1 MLADDGLRIL
11 RLVRFAAE
19 LQFKIDPATFACA
32 SRLCG
37 NLRDI
42 SAERIRDELNKLL
55 LCDIKY
61 GSRNTEQVL
70 NGLLLLRDIG
80 ALAVILPELS
90 RGRGIAQKPTH
101 HRYDVLDHALHTAA
115 ESKPMLV
122 PRLAGLLHDVAKPV
136 VLEKNGNMHGHDA
149 EGEIISREI
158 MQRLRYDNKTTDEV
172 CFIVRHHM
180 YDLNNTAKDKTLRRT
195 FARWGVERSLEIAD
209 IRDADVHGSGII
221 TGEVESAARWRILL
235 QKMQQEG
242 VPFSAGALNCSG
254 ADIMNWL
261 SLPAS
266 PAVGKIKAALL
277 AHCAVYPADNT
288 PARLKKLACDMLHRD
303 AQNETRL

>member
-1 MLADDGLRIL
+1 MP
-11 RLVRFAAE
+11 F
-19 LQFKIDPATFACA
+19 
-32 SRLCG
+32 
-37 NLRDI
+37 
-42 SAERIRDELNKLL
+42 
-55 LCDIKY
+55 
-61 GSRNTEQVL
+61 
-70 NGLLLLRDIG
+70 
-80 ALAVILPELS
+80 
-90 RGRGIAQKPTH
+90 
-101 HRYDVLDHALHTAA
+101 
-115 ESKPMLV
+115 
-122 PRLAGLLHDVAKPV
+122 PRHSWLLHDVAKPV

-209 IRDADVHGSGII
+209 IRDADVHVSGII
-221 TGEVESAARWRILL
+221 TGQVESAARWRILL

-242 VPFSAGALNCSG
+242 VPFSARALNCSG

-266 PAVGKIKAALL
+266 PAVGKIKAALF

-303 AQNETRL
+303 AQDEDRL

>member
-1 MLADDGLRIL
+1 
-11 RLVRFAAE
+11 
-19 LQFKIDPATFACA
+19 
-32 SRLCG
+32 
-37 NLRDI
+37 
-42 SAERIRDELNKLL
+42 
-55 LCDIKY
+55 
-61 GSRNTEQVL
+61 
-70 NGLLLLRDIG
+70 
-80 ALAVILPELS
+80 
-90 RGRGIAQKPTH
+90 
-101 HRYDVLDHALHTAA
+101 
-115 ESKPMLV
+115 
-122 PRLAGLLHDVAKPV
+122 
-136 VLEKNGNMHGHDA
+136 MHGHDA

-195 FARWGVERSLEIAD
+195 FARWGFERSLEIAD

-242 VPFSAGALNCSG
+242 VPFSARALNCSG

-303 AQNETRL
+303 AQDENRL

>member
-1 MLADDGLRIL
+1 
-11 RLVRFAAE
+11 
-19 LQFKIDPATFACA
+19 
-32 SRLCG
+32 
-37 NLRDI
+37 
-42 SAERIRDELNKLL
+42 
-55 LCDIKY
+55 
-61 GSRNTEQVL
+61 
-70 NGLLLLRDIG
+70 
-80 ALAVILPELS
+80 
-90 RGRGIAQKPTH
+90 
-101 HRYDVLDHALHTAA
+101 
-115 ESKPMLV
+115 
-122 PRLAGLLHDVAKPV
+122 
-136 VLEKNGNMHGHDA
+136 
-149 EGEIISREI
+149 

-195 FARWGVERSLEIAD
+195 FARWGFERRLEIAD

-303 AQNETRL
+303 AQDETRL

>member
-1 MLADDGLRIL
+1 MT
-11 RLVRFAAE
+11 AAYSSACSFCGGA
-19 LQFKIDPATFACA
+19 QFKIDPATFACA

-195 FARWGVERSLEIAD
+195 FAAGDLNEASKLRISAMPMFTVP
-209 IRDADVHGSGII
+209 
-221 TGEVESAARWRILL
+221 ESSPEKLNRLH
-235 QKMQQEG
+235 
-242 VPFSAGALNCSG
+242 AGAYCFKKCSRK
-254 ADIMNWL
+254 
-261 SLPAS
+261 AS
-266 PAVGKIKAALL
+266 RSPPVRLIAAVR
-277 AHCAVYPADNT
+277 T
-288 PARLKKLACDMLHRD
+288 S
-303 AQNETRL
+303 

>member
-221 TGEVESAARWRILL
+221 TGQVESAARWRILL
-235 QKMQQEG
+235 QK
-242 VPFSAGALNCSG
+242 CSRK
-254 ADIMNWL
+254 
-261 SLPAS
+261 AS
-266 PAVGKIKAALL
+266 RSPPVRSIAAVR
-277 AHCAVYPADNT
+277 T
-288 PARLKKLACDMLHRD
+288 S
-303 AQNETRL
+303 